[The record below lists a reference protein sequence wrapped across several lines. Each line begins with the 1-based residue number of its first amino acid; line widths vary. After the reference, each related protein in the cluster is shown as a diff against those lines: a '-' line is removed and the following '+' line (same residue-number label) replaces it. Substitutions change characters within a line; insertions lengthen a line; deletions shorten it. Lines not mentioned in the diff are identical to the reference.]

1 MLGLGAQ
8 HIARSSG
15 EPLSRPQRRVVD
27 TAVDPFLE
35 QARVFGAVMVGLA
48 AGWPGLAWALGLIAI
63 VNGVL
68 MYCSARKGQD
78 SWGRMGSRETALVEP
93 HGIAGLPA
101 H

>member
-35 QARVFGAVMVGLA
+35 QARVFGAVMVGIML
-48 AGWPGLAWALGLIAI
+48 WRPRGLYPVGKA
-63 VNGVL
+63 
-68 MYCSARKGQD
+68 
-78 SWGRMGSRETALVEP
+78 
-93 HGIAGLPA
+93 
-101 H
+101 